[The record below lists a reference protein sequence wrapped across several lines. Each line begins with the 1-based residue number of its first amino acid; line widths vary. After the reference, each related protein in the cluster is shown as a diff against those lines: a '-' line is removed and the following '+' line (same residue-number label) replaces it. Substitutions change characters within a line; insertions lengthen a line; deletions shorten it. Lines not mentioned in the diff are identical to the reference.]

1 MSPPPPQTLPSWR
14 RVVVIAA
21 FVAAVAGVVALNR
34 RAAGSVTE
42 ARGIQLS
49 EVAQQSGID
58 FVHQSSTLDPK
69 LAHIAAHVA
78 ALGACVSVTDVN
90 NDNWPDLYF
99 TSSRF
104 GAANAL
110 YVNQGDGSFR
120 DIAAAAGVGSLNRP
134 GEGVSMGAVWGDY
147 DNDGF
152 EDLFVYKWGYPQLLR
167 NLGNGRFEDVTAQSG
182 EGGGL
187 RRWMNSNGAVWL
199 DFDRDGLL
207 DLYIT
212 GYFRSDVDFWNLRT
226 TRIMQHSWEF
236 ASNGGKNLLFKNAGN
251 GRFEDVTDSMG
262 VGSTRWTLAAAA
274 ADFNDDGW
282 PDLYLA
288 NDYGPEELFLNR
300 EGRRFELARAG
311 LEDDSKSGMSVALGD
326 VYNRGRLDVFV
337 TNISVRGFLFQG
349 NNLRINFLREL
360 ARFDEIATGVVAD
373 AGWAWGAQF
382 GDLNNDGLLDLVVTN
397 GFISADSGRDYWYAM
412 SKIAGAQGNIFE
424 DAKNW
429 PPIGTASLS
438 GYERSRVLLN
448 RGREGFVDVAAEAGV
463 TDRLDG
469 RSVALADL
477 FNRGTLD
484 VVIANQKGRALL
496 YRNSSPPDP
505 LSLRERG
512 NGGNWVA
519 FKLVGTRSNRSAIG
533 AEVTVDFGGARQR
546 QVVDGGMGFCS
557 QNDRRLHFGLG
568 DRALDHVTIQW
579 PSGTKQELNGLAVDR
594 LHVITEPGATRQ

>member
-1 MSPPPPQTLPSWR
+1 MRRLIATL
-14 RVVVIAA
+14 A
-21 FVAAVAGVVALNR
+21 FVAAIAAVIVLNN
-34 RAAGSVTE
+34 RAAGSIAGATTAGALRFSE
-42 ARGIQLS
+42 A
-49 EVAQQSGID
+49 ADASGIA
-58 FVHQSSTLDPK
+58 FVHQAARLDPK
-69 LAHIAAHVA
+69 VEHIAAHIA
-78 ALGACVSVTDVN
+78 ALGACVSVADVN

-110 YVNQGDGSFR
+110 FVNQGNGTFTDV
-120 DIAAAAGVGSLNRP
+120 AAQAGVAALNRP

-167 NLGNGRFEDVTAQSG
+167 NLGNGRFADVTPAS
-182 EGGGL
+182 GL

-199 DFDRDGLL
+199 DYDRDGRL
-207 DLYIT
+207 DLYVT

-236 ASNGGKNLLFKNAGN
+236 ASNGGKNLLFQNAGN
-251 GRFEDVTDSMG
+251 GRFVDVTDSMD

-300 EGRRFELARAG
+300 AGQRFELARAG
-311 LEDDSKSGMSVALGD
+311 LEDDSKSGMAVALGD
-326 VYNRGRLDVFV
+326 VYNRGRHDVFV
-337 TNISVRGFLFQG
+337 TNISVKGFLFQG
-349 NNLRINFLREL
+349 NNLRVNFLGEL
-360 ARFDEIATGVVAD
+360 GRFDEVATGVVAD

-397 GFISADSGRDYWYAM
+397 GFISADTARDYWYAM

-429 PPIGTASLS
+429 PPIGRASLS

-448 RGREGFVDVAAEAGV
+448 RGQAGFVDVAEDAGV

-477 FNRGTLD
+477 FNRGALD

-496 YRNSSPPDP
+496 YRNAAS
-505 LSLRERG
+505 
-512 NGGNWVA
+512 GGGHWLGL
-519 FKLVGTRSNRSAIG
+519 KLVGTRSNRSAIG
-533 AEVTVDFGGARQR
+533 AEVTVALGGARQR

-568 DRALDHVTIQW
+568 NERLGRVTIRW
-579 PSGTKQELNGLAVDR
+579 PSGRQQTVDGLAPDR
-594 LHVITEPGATRQ
+594 LHVITEPE

>member
-1 MSPPPPQTLPSWR
+1 
-14 RVVVIAA
+14 VIVTAA
-21 FVAAVAGVVALNR
+21 FLAAVVAVVALNR
-34 RAAGSVTE
+34 RAAGTMTG
-42 ARGIQLS
+42 ARENVRLT
-49 EVAQQSGID
+49 EVAHRSGID
-58 FVHQSSTLDPK
+58 FIHQAATLDPQ
-69 LAHIAAHVA
+69 LAHITPHIA

-99 TSSRF
+99 TTSRF

-110 YVNQGDGSFR
+110 YLNQRDGTFR
-120 DIAAAAGVGSLNRP
+120 DVAAEAGVAALNRP

-147 DNDGF
+147 DNDGL
-152 EDLFVYKWGYPQLLR
+152 EDLLVYKWGYPQLLH
-167 NLGNGRFEDVTAQSG
+167 NLGSGRFEDVTAQS
-182 EGGGL
+182 GL
-187 RRWMNSNGAVWL
+187 RRWMNSNGAVWF

-212 GYFRSDVDFWNLRT
+212 GYFRSDIDFWHLRT
-226 TRIMQHSWEF
+226 TRIMQQSWEF
-236 ASNGGKNLLFKNAGN
+236 ASNGGKNLLFRNLGH

-262 VGSTRWTLAAAA
+262 VGSTRWTLAATA

-300 EGRRFELARAG
+300 DGRRFELARAG
-311 LEDDSKSGMSVALGD
+311 LEDDSKSGMAVALGD
-326 VYNRGRLDVFV
+326 VYNRGRHDVFV
-337 TNISVRGFLFQG
+337 TNISERGFLFQG
-349 NNLRINFLREL
+349 NNLRLNFLPEL
-360 ARFDEIATGVVAD
+360 GRFDETATGVVAD

-382 GDLNNDGLLDLVVTN
+382 GDLNNDGLLDLVVVN

-448 RGREGFVDVAAEAGV
+448 RGRAGFVDVAEEAGV

-469 RSVALADL
+469 RSVAMADL

-496 YRNSSPPDP
+496 YRNTSDSSPPD
-505 LSLRERG
+505 G
-512 NGGNWVA
+512 HWVE
-519 FKLVGTRSNRSAIG
+519 FKLIGTRSNRSAIG
-533 AEVTVDFGGARQR
+533 AEVTVEFGDVRQR

-568 DRALDHVTIQW
+568 DQRLGRVTIRW
-579 PSGTKQELNGLAVDR
+579 PSGAAQVLERLAMDR
-594 LHVITEPGATRQ
+594 LHVITEPR

>member
-1 MSPPPPQTLPSWR
+1 MKRL
-14 RVVVIAA
+14 VVILA
-21 FVAAVAGVVALNR
+21 FVAAVVAVVVLNG
-34 RAAGSVTE
+34 RATGHAIGANETI
-42 ARGIQLS
+42 RLS
-49 EVAQQSGID
+49 EVAHASGID
-58 FVHQSSTLDPK
+58 FVHESPTLDPK
-69 LAHIAAHVA
+69 VEHISAHIA
-78 ALGACVSVTDVN
+78 ALGACVSVADVN

-110 YVNQGDGSFR
+110 YLNQQDGTFR
-120 DIAAAAGVGSLNRP
+120 DISADADVASLNRA

-152 EDLFVYKWGYPQLLR
+152 EDLLVYKWGYPQLLR
-167 NLGNGRFEDVTAQSG
+167 NLGNGRFADVTAQSG
-182 EGGGL
+182 L
-187 RRWMNSNGAVWL
+187 RVWMNSNGAVWL

-212 GYFRSDVDFWNLRT
+212 GYFRSDIDFWHLRT

-236 ASNGGKNLLFKNAGN
+236 ATNGGKDVLFKNVGK

-300 EGRRFELARAG
+300 VGKRFELARAG
-311 LEDDSKSGMSVALGD
+311 LEDDSKSGMAVALGD
-326 VYNRGRLDVFV
+326 VYNRGRLDAFV
-337 TNISVRGFLFQG
+337 TNISVKGFLFQG
-349 NNLRINFLREL
+349 NNLRVNFLKEL
-360 ARFDEIATGVVAD
+360 GRFDEVATGVVAD

-382 GDLNNDGLLDLVVTN
+382 GDLNNDGLLDLVVAN
-397 GFISADSGRDYWYAM
+397 GFISADTARDYWYAM

-429 PPIGTASLS
+429 PAIGRASLS

-448 RGREGFVDVAAEAGV
+448 RGEAGFVDVAEGAGV

-469 RSVALADL
+469 RSVAMADL
-477 FNRGTLD
+477 FNRGVLD
-484 VVIANQKGRALL
+484 VVIANQKARALL
-496 YRNSSPPDP
+496 YRNSASP
-505 LSLRERG
+505 G
-512 NGGNWVA
+512 HWVE

-533 AEVTVDFGGARQR
+533 AEVTVEFGGVRQR
-546 QVVDGGMGFCS
+546 QIVDGGMGFCS

-568 DRALDHVTIQW
+568 NGRLGRVTIRW
-579 PSGTKQELNGLAVDR
+579 PSGAEQIVDGLTIDQ
-594 LHVITEPGATRQ
+594 LHVITESR